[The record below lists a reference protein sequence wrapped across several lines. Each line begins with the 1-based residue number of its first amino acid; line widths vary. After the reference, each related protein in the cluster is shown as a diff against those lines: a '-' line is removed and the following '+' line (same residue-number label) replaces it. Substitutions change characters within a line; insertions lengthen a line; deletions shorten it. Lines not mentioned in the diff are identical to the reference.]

1 MRRGLA
7 YYSYEKPPEQDN
19 PIDLNKNGDYIDKS
33 EEIKIKPKIICFESS
48 NLNET
53 YFFNSYDQF

>member
-7 YYSYEKPPEQDN
+7 YYLYEKPPEQDN
-19 PIDLNKNGDYIDKS
+19 PIDLNKNGDYIDES

-53 YFFNSYDQF
+53 YFF